1 MSQALSVYWILKIIV
16 LLNANRASSNSAQN
30 IKAKLNFLK
39 EIAKYLEV
47 ITILLP
53 LQKV

>member
-1 MSQALSVYWILKIIV
+1 MSQALSVYRILKIIV

-30 IKAKLNFLK
+30 IKEKLNFPK

-47 ITILLP
+47 IIILLP